1 MTRKRWL
8 FKQCLINNS
17 RDCAQIRAII
27 GITGVPR
34 AILYSETVAFREWCA
49 SKEPCR
55 MTQRMVYA
63 AMHWLPFDEAVI
75 VGESANGIRDA
86 ARLAQCWAAMK

>member
-1 MTRKRWL
+1 
-8 FKQCLINNS
+8 
-17 RDCAQIRAII
+17 
-27 GITGVPR
+27 
-34 AILYSETVAFREWCA
+34 
-49 SKEPCR
+49 